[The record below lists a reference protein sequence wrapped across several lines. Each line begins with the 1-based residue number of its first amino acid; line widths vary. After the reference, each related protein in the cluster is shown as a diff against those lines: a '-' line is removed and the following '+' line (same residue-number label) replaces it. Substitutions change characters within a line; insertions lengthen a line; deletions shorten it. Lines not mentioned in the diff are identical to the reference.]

1 LWTRI
6 LVFRERIPSGDNLYY
21 IKSAKISESVGDISG
36 SAIEKAR
43 RARLI
48 AWDIET
54 SGLDWKNN
62 RIGTCQVYIPGDKI
76 YIVLINDCTPHNLKL
91 LLTNN
96 DICKIFHHAT
106 FDLRFMTHNWSIKT
120 QNVVCT
126 KIASKILNPSMK
138 DHSLKNILSQYLG
151 ITISKEMRLTNWTT
165 SNLSSNQIKYAAT
178 DVFYLPRLFDALK
191 YALINC
197 DRWDL
202 AEASFAYLP
211 TRVELDIL
219 GSRDVFI
226 Y

>member
-1 LWTRI
+1 
-6 LVFRERIPSGDNLYY
+6 
-21 IKSAKISESVGDISG
+21 
-36 SAIEKAR
+36 
-43 RARLI
+43 
-48 AWDIET
+48 
-54 SGLDWKNN
+54 
-62 RIGTCQVYIPGDKI
+62 
-76 YIVLINDCTPHNLKL
+76 
-91 LLTNN
+91 
-96 DICKIFHHAT
+96 
-106 FDLRFMTHNWSIKT
+106 
-120 QNVVCT
+120 
-126 KIASKILNPSMK
+126 MK